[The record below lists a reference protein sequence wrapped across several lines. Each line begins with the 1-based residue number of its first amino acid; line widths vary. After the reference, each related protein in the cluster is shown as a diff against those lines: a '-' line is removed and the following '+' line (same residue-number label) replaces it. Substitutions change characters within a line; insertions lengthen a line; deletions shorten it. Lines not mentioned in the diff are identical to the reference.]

1 MLLRGGGEPP
11 GDMPQ
16 IRIPSFEGPLQ
27 LLLQLIERDDL
38 DITAVSLVSVT
49 DQYLAALRKRKG
61 IQADAL
67 AEFISIGARLI
78 YLKSRALLPATA
90 DDELE
95 EDEVGRE
102 LVDLLLEYRRYREV
116 ADALGERQAD
126 GLRFY
131 ARNAAAPVFPPG
143 PGLDGV
149 NADGLRALML
159 ELLERVPEERPT
171 GFIRRETLTLAQR
184 IEELR
189 GRLSGRRKRF
199 SFRAVVTACETRIE
213 VVIVFLAILELLKSG
228 ECAVQQHERWG
239 DIEVVAREPEPA
251 AV

>member
-1 MLLRGGGEPP
+1 
-11 GDMPQ
+11 MPH

-49 DQYLAALRKRKG
+49 DQYLAAVRKRKG
-61 IQADAL
+61 IQAEAL

-78 YLKSRALLPATA
+78 YLKSRALLPPAP
-90 DDELE
+90 DDDLKD
-95 EDEVGRE
+95 DEVGRE

-116 ADALGERQAD
+116 AVALGERQAE

-131 ARNAAAPVFPPG
+131 ARSAAPPVFPPG
-143 PGLDGV
+143 PGLDDV
-149 NADGLRALML
+149 TADRLRALML
-159 ELLERVPEERPT
+159 EMLERVPEERPT

-184 IEELR
+184 IDDLR
-189 GRLSGRRKRF
+189 ERLSGRRKRF
-199 SFRAVVTACETRIE
+199 SFRAVISGCETRIE
-213 VVIVFLAILELLKSG
+213 VVIVFLAILELLKRG

-239 DIEVVAREPEPA
+239 DIEVVAVPA
-251 AV
+251 FASPV